1 MRLGERQICG
11 VSRISRTLTVNKD
24 TFTCLG
30 VEDEECMCYA
40 ISFNVERALVSL
52 DEIIVIE
59 QMLREILPLG
69 TVDSFKCNN
78 LKLLNVN
85 LIRFTFKTYFVF
97 YGYSPPKYSLN

>member
-1 MRLGERQICG
+1 
-11 VSRISRTLTVNKD
+11 
-24 TFTCLG
+24 
-30 VEDEECMCYA
+30 MCDA

-52 DEIIVIE
+52 NEIIVIE

-69 TVDSFKCNN
+69 TVDSFKCHN

-97 YGYSPPKYSLN
+97 YGYSPPKYSLNCLLSASDNSTPNAEEIFVSRSLSSLTVRKQSANV